1 MPDNAEAAGR
11 SPLRTGLDTGEF
23 DRTDRILLSGC
34 AAVWLAALGAGVAAT
49 VALVDLGT
57 RHGAS
62 TRESETP
69 WLAVCRDRH
78 LCCGDHRSGAAIAEG
93 TPGRAGGIAAP
104 RHARSGRGRAA
115 AAGSGRRGADSEIAS
130 PGRGATGAMAGG
142 PGYASREPISPPL
155 SPVMS
160 AVDQLW
166 LRCAV
171 IIAIAMGVA
180 MVAIGV
186 ATYLMA
192 VDDNAAAWVL
202 YVLAG
207 IVHRGDAR
215 DPVVLPARAARH
227 VGAVR
232 GVRPT
237 GANPSV
243 VPVCL
248 AVGRAVA
255 VLVFAQRGERLAFC
269 GVRGFRKR
277 PRFRRLGR
285 RSGSCRNP
293 VHLAEPSLFIR
304 LGTAAPWYSNGIG

>member
-62 TRESETP
+62 TRQSETP
-69 WLAVCRDRH
+69 WLLYAVIAI
-78 LCCGDHRSGAAIAEG
+78 SAAVIIGAVPLLLRARRAALEESPPRATPVRAPG
-93 TPGRAGGIAAP
+93 T
-104 RHARSGRGRAA
+104 RAA
-115 AAGSGRRGADSEIAS
+115 A
-130 PGRGATGAMAGG
+130 TMAGG
-142 PGYASREPISPPL
+142 PGYAPREAVSPTP
-155 SPVMS
+155 SPVMT

-171 IIAIAMGVA
+171 VIAIAMGVA

-192 VDDNAAAWVL
+192 VDNNAAAWVL

-207 IVHRGDAR
+207 IVTVAM
-215 DPVVLPARAARH
+215 PAIPWFYLRELRAM
-227 VGAVR
+227 
-232 GVRPT
+232 
-237 GANPSV
+237 
-243 VPVCL
+243 L
-248 AVGRAVA
+248 
-255 VLVFAQRGERLAFC
+255 
-269 GVRGFRKR
+269 
-277 PRFRRLGR
+277 
-285 RSGSCRNP
+285 
-293 VHLAEPSLFIR
+293 EPS
-304 LGTAAPWYSNGIG
+304 GA